1 MDKDGNKRYKATPRS
16 DESKKKLINR
26 CNRIAGQ
33 MSGVKA
39 MIDEDRYCEDILIQL
54 AAINNSVKSLAI
66 EILDDHM
73 NSCMVENIK
82 AGNTDV
88 VASVV
93 ELIKRYRY
101 Q

>member
-1 MDKDGNKRYKATPRS
+1 MSDNGDKRYKATPRS
-16 DESKKKLINR
+16 EESKKKLINR
-26 CNRIAGQ
+26 CNRITGQ
-33 MSGVKA
+33 MNGVKA
-39 MIDEDRYCEDILIQL
+39 MVEEDRYCEDILIQL
-54 AAINNSVKSLAI
+54 AAISNSVKSLAI
-66 EILDDHM
+66 EILDEHM

-88 VASVV
+88 VASVI

>member
-1 MDKDGNKRYKATPRS
+1 MKKDGEKRFKAHPRS
-16 DESKKKLINR
+16 DECKKKLINR

-33 MSGVKA
+33 MSGVKS
-39 MIDEDRYCEDILIQL
+39 MIEEDRYCEDILVQL
-54 AAINNSVKSLAI
+54 AAIGNSVKSLAI

-73 NSCMVENIK
+73 NSCMIENIK

-88 VASVV
+88 VDSVI

>member
-1 MDKDGNKRYKATPRS
+1 MKNDEEKRYKAMPRS
-16 DESKKKLINR
+16 EESKKKLIHR
-26 CNRIAGQ
+26 CNRVAGQ
-33 MSGVKA
+33 MSGVKS
-39 MIDEDRYCEDILIQL
+39 MIEEDRYCEDILIQL
-54 AAINNSVKSLAI
+54 AAISNSVKSLAI
-66 EILDDHM
+66 EILDEHM

-88 VASVV
+88 VASVI

>member
-1 MDKDGNKRYKATPRS
+1 MANNGEKRCKATPRCE
-16 DESKKKLINR
+16 ESKKKLIHR
-26 CNRIAGQ
+26 CNRISGQ

-39 MIDEDRYCEDILIQL
+39 MIEENRYCEDILIQL
-54 AAINNSVKSLAI
+54 AAISNSVKSLAI
-66 EILDDHM
+66 EILDEHM
-73 NSCMVENIK
+73 KTCMVENIK

-88 VASVV
+88 VESVV

>member
-1 MDKDGNKRYKATPRS
+1 MKKDGDKRYKATPRCC
-16 DESKKKLINR
+16 ENKKKLVNR
-26 CNRIAGQ
+26 CNRITGQ

-39 MIDEDRYCEDILIQL
+39 MIEEDRYCEDILIQL
-54 AAINNSVKSLAI
+54 AAISNSVKSLAI

-88 VASVV
+88 VQSVI

>member
-1 MDKDGNKRYKATPRS
+1 MKVVGDKRYKDTPR
-16 DESKKKLINR
+16 DDASKKKLISH

-33 MSGVKA
+33 IAGVKA
-39 MIDEDRYCEDILIQL
+39 MIEEDRYCEDILIQL

-73 NSCMVENIK
+73 NTCMIENIK

-88 VASVV
+88 VESVIN
-93 ELIKRYRY
+93 LIKRYRY
-101 Q
+101 